1 MTFAAPKSDKIIAAP
16 HRNTALTPTHLLA
29 VCLSAAFLAAPFL
42 QPALFPFAWI
52 AFVPLYRA
60 VLKAG
65 SPRKAFL
72 LAWLAGTLAHVIGFY
87 WIDHTVRVFGGI
99 PIGLSEIVLLGFA
112 ALNSLHFA
120 LFGLLV
126 FLCGLGP
133 LQLFPPILWTAIE
146 FFAPQ
151 LFPWHLAN
159 SQAGFLAFLQSAD
172 LFGPYGASFLL
183 AWMSAALYALIFD
196 KSAEPR
202 KRFAGAPLCALALI
216 ANVVYGEFRL
226 KQVGEW
232 MAAAPKLEVAAVQG
246 SIDVSMK
253 WNPALIEAN
262 LKPYLDL
269 TRKTPGARLYLWPES
284 AIEAWIPEDAQR
296 IPPQLMPSLPPGS
309 SLIFGAQSFRGE
321 PGSPGAKAFNSA
333 FHVDATGRVLGH
345 YHKQVL
351 LAFGETL
358 PLAPVLGKIPFMPPI
373 GEGFTRGDGPAT
385 LDTDGVK
392 AAPLICY
399 EDIMPELARR
409 FVAEKGANLLVNLT
423 NDAWFGRTAAPLQH
437 ARLSQLRAIETRRTL
452 VRVTNTGLTTAID
465 QRGETIQELPIFTPS
480 VLMTKVP
487 LMEGTTPY
495 VKYGDWF
502 GWTMTVIALGIVGWR
517 WKRRG

>member
-1 MTFAAPKSDKIIAAP
+1 MTFAAGKSQGISEAQSAAAAVSGAHFFAIA
-16 HRNTALTPTHLLA
+16 
-29 VCLSAAFLAAPFL
+29 LSAVFLAAPFL
-42 QPALFPFAWI
+42 QPALFPLGWI
-52 AFVPLYRA
+52 AFVPLYWA
-60 VLKAG
+60 VFNA
-65 SPRKAFL
+65 RTARRAFL
-72 LAWLAGTLAHVIGFY
+72 LAWLGGALAHVIGFY

-112 ALNSLHFA
+112 ALNSLHIA

-126 FLCGLGP
+126 FFCGLGP

-159 SQAGFLAFLQSAD
+159 SQAGFLPFLQSAD
-172 LFGPYGASFLL
+172 LVGPYGASFLL
-183 AWMSAALYALIFD
+183 AWTSAALYGLCFARELTGR
-196 KSAEPR
+196 S
-202 KRFAGAPLCALALI
+202 RFAGAALCALALI
-216 ANVVYGEFRL
+216 GNIAYGELRM
-226 KQVGEW
+226 KQIAAA
-232 MAAAPKLEVAAVQG
+232 MTAAPKLDIAAVQG

-284 AIEAWIPEDAQR
+284 AIEAWIPEDAER
-296 IPPQLMPSLPPGS
+296 LPPQLMPALPQGS

-333 FHVDATGRVLGH
+333 FHVDASGRMLGH

-373 GEGFTRGDGPAT
+373 GEGFTRGAGPAT
-385 LDTDGVK
+385 LDAGDVK

-409 FVAEKGANLLVNLT
+409 AVDEKNANLLVNLT
-423 NDAWFGRTAAPLQH
+423 NDAWFGATVAPRQH

-452 VRVTNTGLTTAID
+452 VRVTNTGLTTVID
-465 QRGETIQELPIFTPS
+465 ARGEMVQELPIFTPG
-480 VLMTKVP
+480 VLTAKVE

-502 GWTMTVIALGIVGWR
+502 GWAVTFIALGVVGWS
-517 WKRRG
+517 WTRRR